1 MIIKKVILWIILK
14 SLLRFRYNTK
24 IFTKK
29 PIIITYIIFSN
40 VVTLMFYSLIALK
53 LLKLL

>member
-40 VVTLMFYSLIALK
+40 DVTLMFYSLIALK